1 MDGLYQ
7 KNRISGIEKLNGRHY
22 KILDLRIEGLG
33 IQQIADHLGM
43 HRNQVSIIVNS
54 PTFEH
59 EFALRRARKEETMD
73 SESTAAVDEV
83 QRALQEGALLAAEKL
98 VKTIKSPG
106 ASDRDAGHAA
116 EAILD
121 RTGYPKTQRQEG
133 GGGQQIVVIGAD
145 KLEKLTEALEM
156 DGRRN

>member
-7 KNRISGIEKLNGRHY
+7 KNRMSGIEKLNGRHY
-22 KILDLRIEGLG
+22 KILDLRIEGWK

-59 EFALRRARKEETMD
+59 EFALRRARKEETAD
-73 SESTAAVDEV
+73 AESTSGVDEV
-83 QRALQEGALLAAEKL
+83 KKALQEAALAAANKL
-98 VKTIKSPG
+98 VTNLSAPS
-106 ASDRDAGHAA
+106 ASVKEMSHAA

-133 GGGQQIVVIGAD
+133 GSSQQIVVIGAE